1 MTFPS
6 FDFHAHGGI
15 TGDGLRS
22 FLVHC
27 AKNNVSDIFLQGG
40 GPLVVD
46 LHGRKIRA
54 SEFRIEPPQLCHRGK
69 PPSGHRYAGNNDG

>member
-27 AKNNVSDIFLQGG
+27 ARNNVSDIFLQGEDRLLWICTAAKFA
-40 GPLVVD
+40 P
-46 LHGRKIRA
+46 A
-54 SEFRIEPPQLCHRGK
+54 SFALSHR
-69 PPSGHRYAGNNDG
+69 S